1 MRNNNLAM
9 FGSRRSLL
17 KSVIAT
23 AGTVATAPW
32 AFAAPQTPQP
42 MPSPNAPTNQ
52 NFPGGLNGPAVSNS
66 DKQAPTPM
74 NREQIAAMVQQLYK
88 LASELK
94 DEVEHTNLAAVFP
107 VTFVK
112 KAQQIEKL
120 AKQIKDRTKG

>member
-9 FGSRRSLL
+9 LGSRRSLL

-52 NFPGGLNGPAVSNS
+52 NFPGGLNGPPVSNK
-66 DKQAPTPM
+66 DKPAPNPM

-88 LASELK
+88 LAAELK

>member
-1 MRNNNLAM
+1 MLK
-9 FGSRRSLL
+9 SRRSLL
-17 KSVIAT
+17 KIVVGT
-23 AGTVATAPW
+23 AGSVATGPW
-32 AFAAPQTPQP
+32 MLAAPQAPQP

-52 NFPGGLNGPAVSNS
+52 NFPGGLNGPPVSNTE
-66 DKQAPTPM
+66 KPAPNPM
-74 NREQIAAMVQQLYK
+74 NGEQIAAMVQQLYK